1 MAKPRQPL
9 RQSRRS
15 ATPPAMVDAPL
26 HRKML
31 EVFDRMPKQ
40 LQAAARWALDH
51 PQDVALLTVREQA
64 KRAGVVPATMTRL
77 AQRLGFDGYDAVRDI
92 YAENLR
98 RRASSVFSP
107 KAAALVARRKLTG
120 EASLAHD
127 LIDSLVHQMARLWST
142 ESLGQLATAFGVIA
156 KARRVFVLGQR
167 SCYPVAFHFAYV
179 FGLAGGRTRL
189 LDAPGGTGSDALRDA
204 QKGDVLLAISVKPYT
219 RTTVEVTRHAARRG
233 MSVVAITD
241 SAVSPL
247 ANAARATILVPT
259 ESPSFLHTMTPAFA
273 VAETLAALLA
283 AAGGEGALTA
293 VREIEAQMRSLS
305 THMLSPAAPDR

>member
-1 MAKPRQPL
+1 
-9 RQSRRS
+9 
-15 ATPPAMVDAPL
+15 
-26 HRKML
+26 ML
-31 EVFDRMPKQ
+31 AAFDRMPRQ

-77 AQRLGFDGYDAVRDI
+77 AQRLGFDGYDAVRDL

-127 LIDSLVHQMARLWST
+127 LLDSLVHQMATLWDT
-142 ESLGQLATAFGVIA
+142 DSLGKIGAAVGIIA

-179 FGLAGGRTRL
+179 FGLAGGETRL
-189 LDAPGGTGSDALRDA
+189 LDAPGATGSDALRDA
-204 QKGDVLLAISVKPYT
+204 RKGDALLAISVKPYT
-219 RTTVEVTRHAARRG
+219 RATVDLTRHAARRG
-233 MSVVAITD
+233 VSIVAITD

-247 ANAARATILVPT
+247 ARAARAAILVPT
-259 ESPSFLHTMTPAFA
+259 ESPSFFHTMTPAFA
-273 VAETLAALLA
+273 VVETLAALLA

-293 VREIEAQMRSLS
+293 VREIEEQMRSLS
-305 THMLSPAAPDR
+305 THVLSTAAPDRSGPVGR